1 MPFFGRRS
9 QYKIIGITLHNEELS
24 GQVRRRGTLANQGY
38 GRTIKDGGRYLK
50 LAYRPVGHDV
60 VEVVREGAGATCG
73 SDREIAVY
81 IERHA
86 AGGLTRQVIDGGH
99 IQSKH
104 VHNLYTGGKPRG
116 AGVGLVTA

>member
-1 MPFFGRRS
+1 MKNSVGRYVGAAPSPTRLWP
-9 QYKIIGITLHNEELS
+9 YHKGW
-24 GQVRRRGTLANQGY
+24 
-38 GRTIKDGGRYLK
+38 GRYLK